1 MKKNVIETARAKI
14 NLLLDIA
21 GLRNDGYHCI
31 DGIMQSVSLAD
42 LVEVVFD
49 PSERPGIEIQVIG
62 NQNVPNDPSNLAYR
76 AAELYL
82 QKTKLQGSVRILL
95 EKHIPQAAGLAGG
108 SADAAATLR
117 ALNRLSGVGL
127 DLEAL
132 CALGVQIGADV
143 PFCIRGGAMRTRGIG
158 EELTPVPGLS
168 DCTLVIACAQTR
180 VSTPQAYQKLDA
192 IYNRFSNYPNPAPKV
207 EKLIQVLRKGDL
219 SGACKHFE
227 NIFEIPV
234 MQENREVGNIKM
246 LLKQHGALRAM
257 MSGSGPAVFGV
268 FENAANARSAC
279 KELEGQGIFAT
290 VCQPVSAE
298 NSIC

>member
-1 MKKNVIETARAKI
+1 MKKNVIETATAKI

-21 GLRNDGYHCI
+21 GLRSDGYHCI

-42 LVEVVFD
+42 RVEVVFD
-49 PSERPGIEIQVIG
+49 PSERPGIEIQVLG
-62 NQNVPNDPSNLAYR
+62 NPDVPNNASNLAYR

-82 QKTKLQGSVRILL
+82 QKTKLQGSVRITL

-117 ALNRLSGVGL
+117 ALNRLSGAGL

-143 PFCIRGGAMRTRGIG
+143 PFCIRGGAMRTREIG

-234 MQENREVGNIKM
+234 MQENQEVGNIKM
-246 LLKQHGALRAM
+246 LLEQHGALRAM

-268 FENAANARSAC
+268 FENAENARSAC